1 MTQDKTLLVIDGSH
15 LAYKCY
21 FAVLQFK
28 RKRFSRPGI
37 TQTPEID
44 YLAAGDMPYARR
56 TRPEA
61 TRALQAHER
70 GDHLRRQPR
79 H

>member
-28 RKRFSRPGI
+28 RKRFSRPGT
-37 TQTPEID
+37 TQTEID
-44 YLAAGDMPYARR
+44 
-56 TRPEA
+56 
-61 TRALQAHER
+61 
-70 GDHLRRQPR
+70 
-79 H
+79 